1 MLNLLRAHVHAK
13 NLFIFASEQKF
24 YNSLNKDLVSKY
36 FLVVFTL
43 SFIHSFGVEHDYLVS
58 SFFSSTTSMLC
69 YNEICSRFSCACI
82 EIWMHL
88 GSLKSTQATLTL
100 LSCS

>member
-13 NLFIFASEQKF
+13 NLFVFASEQKF

-43 SFIHSFGVEHDYLVS
+43 SFIHSFGVEHDNLVNR
-58 SFFSSTTSMLC
+58 TKL
-69 YNEICSRFSCACI
+69 
-82 EIWMHL
+82 
-88 GSLKSTQATLTL
+88 
-100 LSCS
+100 